1 MVFIRFECSFDLPQ
15 FNLNQALI
23 NCCIGVLCEVVWES
37 LDVIYNLINYVGVA
51 NDFFHELIKPVTH
64 LHEREEE
71 YWVEGR
77 FMAVLNDSHNADAV
91 GHLHLSALG
100 ITSAWSIKY
109 ADSIRAVFDYDLLAV
124 TSDWLS
130 GSSTNYGI

>member
-1 MVFIRFECSFDLPQ
+1 
-15 FNLNQALI
+15 
-23 NCCIGVLCEVVWES
+23 
-37 LDVIYNLINYVGVA
+37 
-51 NDFFHELIKPVTH
+51 
-64 LHEREEE
+64 
-71 YWVEGR
+71 
-77 FMAVLNDSHNADAV
+77 MAVLNDSHNADAV